1 MKELERK
8 AKSNEDRELSRIQHF
23 LCICAGVDKE
33 VLKQCPTEWNKYT
46 GIGATILFT
55 GILASLSGGFALYTV
70 FRNGDLSQ
78 IDVSALFP
86 AFMFGILWGLII
98 FNLDRFIVSTFRKYE
113 SDTWWVKTG
122 KELLQAS
129 PRIILAII
137 IAIVISKPI
146 EIKIFENRLAEQ
158 INLNQIDADSVK
170 IAKINSN
177 EQLPEI
183 QQRINSLEGTISTL
197 QKELKTDP
205 QNVKDLI
212 NNDLLRANNE
222 LTRIKNLNNPK
233 IKANENAR
241 YGIYKNPN
249 SYIYTTD
256 SVGNRINTGN
266 YTQTAKDRR
275 YSLYRKNQSLQKE
288 IDDKQAEINTINKRI
303 ENERTMYRKQK
314 NTEITN
320 KTILRDTAYVDLNT
334 ATVTANRKAEDAK
347 KTSERAF
354 TNNFITQIEALGDL
368 TRNDRTMWWASF
380 MITLLFLTIEIAP
393 ILTKLITKRGPYDE
407 ILDRVEY
414 ETMVEQ
420 KEIISQK
427 NSEINELLIKA
438 EEAGKLKGET
448 FIQSQKDKLDAELK
462 NNKII
467 LDKIAAYQQEIAL
480 IHIENWYKTE
490 KAKAESTIDKLKFV
504 DIFWKQKDA
513 IDRIEYCFRNGS
525 VSDNE
530 LLYFENGHLS
540 KGKWE
545 FGISKSEIKIDI
557 LSNNIEYFILEIMD
571 TKLRLKDKET
581 NEILTFEKG

>member
-8 AKSNEDRELSRIQHF
+8 PKSNEDRELSRIQHF

-70 FRNGDLSQ
+70 FRNGNLSQ
-78 IDVSALFP
+78 IDVGALFP

-146 EIKIFENRLAEQ
+146 EIKIFESRLAEQ
-158 INLNQIDADSVK
+158 IKKNEILSKKSNASEFDNIYGVSNKENRISNIDTTITKLQTELN
-170 IAKINSN
+170 
-177 EQLPEI
+177 
-183 QQRINSLEGTISTL
+183 
-197 QKELKTDP
+197 TDP

-212 NNDLLRANNE
+212 NNDLAQANNT
-222 LTRIKNLNNPK
+222 LIRIKNTNNPK
-233 IKANENAR
+233 IEKHRSNIRSIRNNQNNYRPVSDDNGIFIENRLTKEANDKIRDENNAIGTLNR
-241 YGIYKNPN
+241 EI
-249 SYIYTTD
+249 
-256 SVGNRINTGN
+256 GNQQAEVNKINT
-266 YTQTAKDRR
+266 QIVEARKK
-275 YSLYRKNQSLQKE
+275 YREQKQQE
-288 IDDKQAEINTINKRI
+288 IDNKKTEKTDEETRLK
-303 ENERTMYRKQK
+303 ESRTKADEETK
-314 NTEITN
+314 
-320 KTILRDTAYVDLNT
+320 
-334 ATVTANRKAEDAK
+334 TANV
-347 KTSERAF
+347 TSERAF

-368 TRNDRTMWWASF
+368 TGNDRTMWWASF

-462 NNKII
+462 SNKII
-467 LDKIAAYQQEIAL
+467 LDKIASYQQEIAL
-480 IHIENWYKTE
+480 LHIENWYKTE
-490 KAKAESTIDKLKFV
+490 KAKAESTIDKPKFV

-540 KGKWE
+540 KGKWN
-545 FGISKSEIKIDI
+545 FDVPNNEIKIDL
-557 LSNNIEYFILEIMD
+557 LSNNIEYVIVEVKE
-571 TKLRLKDKET
+571 TRLRLKDKET
-581 NEILTFEKG
+581 NEILNFEKV